1 MIKKGIVMDYDGKN
15 AVLFTESGEFIS
27 IKTKEKLSIG
37 QEYVYKTKGKIIPK
51 QFLIAASIIL
61 VLFLSFFYNLYYT
74 VYASVTVSI
83 NPEIRLDINRFDRII
98 NAVPLNED
106 AKKLLSEAKVKYKK
120 LDNGLII
127 IVNKAKEK
135 KYINSEYYEGNP
147 KSIKLLVDGKNI
159 NLTKFYKEIKKQ
171 KLNLNTLDIKTIK
184 NNDNKTKLEKKEKV
198 KENKIN
204 PPSIKK
210 SNDVSIPSEKKIAK
224 PKCKAKKE
232 KVVPKGK
239 NK

>member
-1 MIKKGIVMDYDGKN
+1 MDYDGKN
-15 AVLFTESGEFIS
+15 AVLFTESGEFIN

-37 QEYVYKTKGKIIPK
+37 QEYVYKSKGKILSK

-61 VLFLSFFYNLYYT
+61 VVFLSFFYNLYYT

-98 NAVPLNED
+98 NVVPLNED
-106 AKKLLSEAKVKYKK
+106 AKKLLSEAKVKNKK
-120 LDNGLII
+120 LDSGLII

-135 KYINSEYYEGNP
+135 KYINNEYYEGNP
-147 KSIKLLVDGKNI
+147 KAIKLLVNGKKI

-184 NNDNKTKLEKKEKV
+184 KNDNTTKFENNEKAKV
-198 KENKIN
+198 N
-204 PPSIKK
+204 PPFIKK
-210 SNDVSIPSEKKIAK
+210 SNDVSIPYDKKIAK
-224 PKCKAKKE
+224 PKYKAKKE
-232 KVVPKGK
+232 KAVPKGK

>member
-1 MIKKGIVMDYDGKN
+1 MDYDGKN
-15 AVLFTESGEFIS
+15 AVLLTESGEFIS
-27 IKTKEKLSIG
+27 IKTKEKLSVG
-37 QEYVYKTKGKIIPK
+37 QEYVYKSKVKIIPK
-51 QFLIAASIIL
+51 QFLIAASVIL
-61 VLFLSFFYNLYYT
+61 VLFLSLFYNLYYT

-98 NAVPLNED
+98 NVVPLNED
-106 AKKLLSEAKVKYKK
+106 AKNLLSEAKVKYKK
-120 LDNGLII
+120 LDNGLIL

-135 KYINSEYYEGNP
+135 KYINNEYYEGNP

-171 KLNLNTLDIKTIK
+171 KLNLNTLDIKNIK
-184 NNDNKTKLEKKEKV
+184 KNDDKTKLEKKE
-198 KENKIN
+198 NKII

-210 SNDVSIPSEKKIAK
+210 SNDVPIPSGKKIVR
-224 PKCKAKKE
+224 PKYKAKKE
-232 KVVPKGK
+232 KSVPKGK